1 MKKTALIPII
11 LSLALAGCAKSA
23 TMKYA
28 EPEARALCE
37 ENFYERYHVLV
48 TNDEKNELQKIKT
61 ISDCEI
67 FINSFWDKRDINP
80 LTPENEF
87 KDEMEK
93 RLQFIQEEM
102 LFQNVDTPGVRF
114 ENNGGLWGDLA
125 KVYMLHGTPDYME
138 VLQNGRSFVDLM
150 IWVYLD
156 ESGQR
161 HKFRFL
167 FYHKNGIASFVLF
180 RPLFDITLGL
190 QEISKN
196 SPFINLFQVYDEIEQ
211 RMGYIFLLSLVYFSD
226 DLSLNLDETLDP
238 PKTAS
243 EIIKNE
249 APTIQGETPQ
259 QGEEIVYKNEFNA
272 TIPAELSHKSTEDSL
287 VIKITVKLENLDWKI
302 SNGELTA
309 EIYARAIVQDGNE
322 TMLEEKTF
330 YVISSK
336 EKILEK
342 TTSFVFEIQVK
353 KPKSVSTRY
362 SVYIKNNNKYNAWL
376 NIIEL
381 AH

>member
-28 EPEARALCE
+28 EPESRALCE

-238 PKTAS
+238 PKTA
-243 EIIKNE
+243 
-249 APTIQGETPQ
+249 
-259 QGEEIVYKNEFNA
+259 
-272 TIPAELSHKSTEDSL
+272 
-287 VIKITVKLENLDWKI
+287 
-302 SNGELTA
+302 
-309 EIYARAIVQDGNE
+309 
-322 TMLEEKTF
+322 
-330 YVISSK
+330 
-336 EKILEK
+336 
-342 TTSFVFEIQVK
+342 
-353 KPKSVSTRY
+353 
-362 SVYIKNNNKYNAWL
+362 
-376 NIIEL
+376 
-381 AH
+381 